1 MRATLLLAP
10 VVLLAAC
17 AAPSALL
24 LPGEDG
30 HPTGALAVL
39 GKNGS
44 EQVLDRPLASAR
56 MSGQRATLRTRKKV
70 KPAYQQL
77 IATLPPPSKSFTLYF
92 IEGTTTIVPSSREM
106 LEQIRAEVAR
116 RPAAEVQVTG
126 HTDTTGTEDRNDQ
139 LSLQRAN
146 EIVGFLVSEGFSRDM
161 LSAVGRGE
169 RDLAVQTG
177 QGVANATNRRV
188 EVIVR

>member
-1 MRATLLLAP
+1 MP
-10 VVLLAAC
+10 VLLLAAC
-17 AAPSALL
+17 ATPTAVL
-24 LPGEDG
+24 LPGEPG

-39 GKNGS
+39 GKNGDD
-44 EQVLDRPLASAR
+44 QVLDRPLASAR
-56 MSGQRATLRTRKKV
+56 MSHGHATIRTIGKV

-92 IEGTTTIVPSSREM
+92 VEGTTTLIPSSRVV
-106 LEQIRAEVAR
+106 LEELRGEAAR
-116 RPAAEVQVTG
+116 RPGAEVQVTG
-126 HTDTTGTEDRNDQ
+126 YTDTLGSADDNDR

-146 EIVGFLVSEGFSRDM
+146 EIVGFLVSEGFARQM

-169 RDLAVQTG
+169 RDLAVQTADG
-177 QGVANATNRRV
+177 EANAMNRRV

>member
-1 MRATLLLAP
+1 MRAVVLLAP
-10 VVLLAAC
+10 VLLVAAC
-17 AAPSALL
+17 AAPTALL

-30 HPTGALAVL
+30 HPTGAMAVL
-39 GKNGS
+39 GKDGG
-44 EQVLDRPLASAR
+44 EQVLDHPLASAR
-56 MSGQRATLRTRKKV
+56 MSGGRATLRTKKKI

-77 IATLPPPSKSFTLYF
+77 VAILPPPLKSFTLYF
-92 IEGTTTIVPSSREM
+92 IEGTTTIVPSSRDM
-106 LEQIRAEVAR
+106 LEQIRVEVAR
-116 RPAAEVQVTG
+116 RPGAEVQVTG
-126 HTDTTGTEDRNDQ
+126 HTDTTGTEDYNDT

-177 QGVANATNRRV
+177 EGVANAENRRV